1 MRFFQNFISFLA
13 NLHKKI
19 AKMSKKLIHTLLI
32 LKIKKQINLFLGIK
46 LILLLIGK
54 MFKRQNL

>member
-1 MRFFQNFISFLA
+1 MQFFQNFISFLA

-19 AKMSKKLIHTLLI
+19 TKMSKKLIHTLLI

-54 MFKRQNL
+54 IFKRQNL